1 MHRTRPVVA
10 LICAAACSSAP
21 ERRPAET
28 PQASVPAA
36 AAKTPA
42 ETASSAATPGQQ
54 PPGATTPPTA
64 TPPIAGATA
73 PAPVTLSIDQSA
85 MDPSANPCDDFY
97 QYACGGWMKANPI
110 PPDKAR
116 WTRSFDVIHER
127 NLALLRDIL
136 ERDAAGQPDPADPYA
151 KKAGDF
157 YATCM
162 DEQKAE
168 TASLQTLKQR
178 LAAIDGIKDPKQ
190 LAGLVGEHHQ
200 AGTRSFFVF
209 RSTQDAKDATQVI
222 GLADQGGL
230 GLPDRDYY
238 LKDDAKM
245 QEARKRYREYAINML
260 KLAGTKDGDAR
271 KQSDIVLRIET
282 ELARASM
289 ARVDRRDPYKVYHRL
304 DRQGLAEKAPKF
316 DWNTYFSQ
324 IGHDVQPIN
333 VAVPEFFTGF
343 EGVLAGTKMDDL
355 KTYLR
360 FREIQ
365 ADADALGKKFVDENF
380 RLTQYLTG
388 QKELA
393 PRWKR
398 CVEMTD
404 NALGEAVGRTFVQTT
419 IGDQGKGM
427 AKQMIQSIENAFDE
441 NLARVSWMDDQTR
454 RASGEKLHKVDNKV
468 GYPDKWR
475 EYDSMK
481 IDRTSLLANAKEAAR
496 YAADRD
502 WNKIGKPVD
511 RNDWGMTPATVNAYY
526 NASKNEMVFP
536 AGILQTPFF
545 STEAPDAVNLG
556 GAGLVMGHEL
566 THGFDDQGRQFDGD
580 GNLREWW
587 TPQVANAYK
596 ERAACVAN
604 QYDQYIATD
613 DVHVNGK
620 LTLGENIADI
630 GGLKLAF
637 RALRAKGQAPQGN
650 SKFTPEQQL
659 FLAFGQV
666 WCQNATPETL
676 RLRAVTDPHSPGR
689 WRVNGPISDNED
701 FGNVFQCTP
710 GSKMNPVQKCVVW

>member
-1 MHRTRPVVA
+1 MYRTAIAFCVVFV
-10 LICAAACSSAP
+10 ACSSAP
-21 ERRPAET
+21 ERRPTET
-28 PQASVPAA
+28 AGANAPPAA
-36 AAKTPA
+36 EKTPA
-42 ETASSAATPGQQ
+42 ESAASSATPGQQ
-54 PPGATTPPTA
+54 PPAGTTPPTA
-64 TPPIAGATA
+64 TPPQTGTTK
-73 PAPVTLSIDQSA
+73 PTPVTLSIDESA
-85 MDPSANPCDDFY
+85 MDPSVNPCDDFY
-97 QYACGGWMKANPI
+97 QYACGGWMKNNPI

-116 WTRSFDVIHER
+116 WTRSFDTINEK

-151 KKAGDF
+151 KKSGDF

-178 LAAIDGIKDPKQ
+178 LAAIDAVNDPKQ
-190 LAGLVGEHHQ
+190 LAKMVGEEH
-200 AGTRSFFVF
+200 ATGTRSFFVF

-238 LKDDAKM
+238 LKEDAKM
-245 QEARKRYREYAINML
+245 QEARKRYHDYAVNML
-260 KLAGTKDGDAR
+260 KLLGTKESDAQ
-271 KQSDIVLRIET
+271 KQADTVLRIET
-282 ELARASM
+282 ALARASM
-289 ARVDRRDPYKVYHRL
+289 SRVDRRDPYKVYHRL
-304 DRQGLAEKAPKF
+304 DRKGLLEKAPKF
-316 DWNTYFSQ
+316 DWSTYFST
-324 IGHDVQPIN
+324 IGYDVQPIN
-333 VAVPEFFTGF
+333 VAVPEFFTGL
-343 EGVLAGTKMDDL
+343 EAVLAETSLPDL
-355 KTYLR
+355 KTYMR

-365 ADADALGKKFVDENF
+365 SDADALGKKFVDENF

-419 IGDQGKGM
+419 IGDEGK
-427 AKQMIQSIENAFDE
+427 ALAEQMIQSIEHAFDE
-441 NLARVSWMDDQTR
+441 NLAHVSWMDDPTR
-454 RASGEKLHKVDNKV
+454 RASEDKLHKVDNKV

-481 IDRTSLLANAKEAAR
+481 IDRTSLLANVKAAGR
-496 YAADRD
+496 YAARRD

-526 NASKNEMVFP
+526 NAPKNEMVFP

-545 STEAPDAVNLG
+545 SPEAPVPSNLG

-566 THGFDDQGRQFDGD
+566 THGFDDQGRQYDGD

-604 QYDQYIATD
+604 QYDQYVATD

-637 RALRAKGQAPQGN
+637 RALRDKGQLPQRN
-650 SKFTPEQQL
+650 PKFTPEQQY

-701 FGNVFQCTP
+701 FGNVFQCKP
-710 GSKMNPVQKCVVW
+710 GTKMNPAQKCVVW

>member
-1 MHRTRPVVA
+1 MHRTRPVLA

-28 PQASVPAA
+28 PQASAPPDT
-36 AAKTPA
+36 AKTPA

-64 TPPIAGATA
+64 TPPSAGATT
-73 PAPVTLSIDQSA
+73 PAPVTLSIDESA
-85 MDPSANPCDDFY
+85 MDPSATPCDDFY
-97 QYACGGWMKANPI
+97 QYACGGWMKTNPI

-151 KKAGDF
+151 KKVGDF

-178 LAAIDGIKDPKQ
+178 LAAIDGVKDPKQ
-190 LAGLVGEHHQ
+190 LASLVGEHHQ
-200 AGTRSFFVF
+200 TGTRSFFVF

-260 KLAGTKDGDAR
+260 KLSGTKDGDAQ
-271 KQSDIVLRIET
+271 KQADTVLRLET

-289 ARVDRRDPYKVYHRL
+289 PRVDRRDPYKVYHRL
-304 DRQGLAEKAPKF
+304 DRQGLAEKTPKF
-316 DWNTYFSQ
+316 DWNTYFSK
-324 IGHDVQPIN
+324 IGHDVKPIN

-419 IGDQGKGM
+419 IGDQGKGI
-427 AKQMIQSIENAFDE
+427 AKQMIQSIETAFDE

-481 IDRTSLLANAKEAAR
+481 IDRASLLANVKEAAR
-496 YAADRD
+496 YAAHRD

-545 STEAPDAVNLG
+545 STDAPDPANLG

-566 THGFDDQGRQFDGD
+566 THGFDDQGRQYDGD

-637 RALRAKGQAPQGN
+637 RALRAKGQVPQSN

-701 FGNVFQCTP
+701 IGNVFQCKP